1 MKSTEKSSKPI
12 FAILFALS
20 MAHCLNDTMQSVIS
34 AVYPLLKQNLALNF
48 AEIGMVTLTYQMS
61 ASIFQPVCGYIFD
74 KRPNAWFLP
83 IGMTFTMI
91 GLLLISVA
99 ESLNMLFFAVFFSGI
114 GSSILHPEAS
124 RLTSMAAGK
133 QRGLAQSIF
142 QVGGTTGFALG
153 PLLAAFF
160 ISPYG
165 QQNVALFSICAFI
178 AIVGLIP
185 VCRWYAKKLK
195 AENANTARASEAND
209 VCKNPLPKRL
219 VWTIVAILVFL
230 VFTKNGYTIS
240 IANYYTFYA
249 MNKFG
254 VSVETSQLMLFV
266 FLFSS
271 ALGTLLGGPIG
282 DRIGRRL
289 VIWWSIWGAAP
300 FALILPYANLTWTII
315 LSAVIGFIMSSA
327 FSAIIVYAQELFPKK
342 VGMISGLFF
351 GLAFG
356 TAGIVSAALGD
367 AADRFGIDFVYQV
380 MAFMPLLGF
389 VAYFLPKV
397 RTLQA
402 MKISEEKN

>member
-12 FAILFALS
+12 FAILLALS

-34 AVYPLLKQNLALNF
+34 AVYPLLKENLALNF
-48 AEIGMVTLTYQMS
+48 ADIGLVTLTYQMS

-83 IGMTFTMI
+83 IGMTFTMT
-91 GLLLISVA
+91 GLLLISIA
-99 ESLNMLFFAVFFSGI
+99 HSLNMLLFAVLFSGI

-153 PLLAAFF
+153 PLLAALF

-185 VCRWYAKKLK
+185 VCKWYAKKLK
-195 AENANTARASEAND
+195 AESERRNATACAQTNNTSGKA
-209 VCKNPLPKRL
+209 LPKSL
-219 VWTIVAILVFL
+219 VLMIVSILIFL
-230 VFTKNGYTIS
+230 VFTKNAYTIS

-249 MNKFG
+249 MDKFG
-254 VSVETSQLMLFV
+254 ATVETSQLMLFV

-300 FALILPYANLTWTII
+300 FALALPYANQTWTII
-315 LSAVIGFIMSSA
+315 LSAIIGFIMSSA

-356 TAGIVSAALGD
+356 TGGIVSAALGVV
-367 AADRFGIDFVYQV
+367 ADKHGIDFVYQV
-380 MAFMPLLGF
+380 MAFMPVLGF
-389 VAYFLPKV
+389 VAYFLPRV

-402 MKISEEKN
+402 MKNSE